1 MKRTIVLHIF
11 IKTNND
17 LDYEKIYTTATIIV
31 ISTTIKAQTTA
42 IPDANVE
49 QALINLGYDSGLKDR
64 TVPTGNIS
72 TITTLVVQNK
82 NISDLPL

>member
-1 MKRTIVLHIF
+1 MKKLLLITTF
-11 IKTNND
+11 I
-17 LDYEKIYTTATIIV
+17 IIA
-31 ISTTIKAQTTA
+31 ISTKSQTTA

-49 QALINLGYDSGLKDR
+49 QALINLGYDSGITDR
-64 TVPTGNIS
+64 TVPAANTS

>member
-1 MKRTIVLHIF
+1 MKKF
-11 IKTNND
+11 I
-17 LDYEKIYTTATIIV
+17 LLATIIV

-49 QALINLGYDSGLKDR
+49 QALINLGYDSGLTDG
-64 TVPTGNIS
+64 TVPKANIS